1 VPPGTAAAA
10 DQSPALNPEEI
21 SRTLSRVLPRVQKPG
36 RYTGGE
42 LNQTVKDWE
51 STPVRVALLFPDLYD
66 LGMSN
71 LGLAILY
78 EILNARADA
87 LAERVYL
94 PWDDMEAEMRR
105 ARMPLYALESRRP
118 VADFDL
124 LGVTLPYETL
134 YTNALQALDLAGIPL
149 RAADRSERH
158 PLVIAGGHGAFNPEP
173 AAEFFD
179 AFVIG
184 EGEEAVLEIADIIRR
199 RKETGASRADALNR
213 LASVWGVYVPSFYRP
228 DYNPDGTIR
237 RMAALSE
244 AARIPVVKRIV
255 PRLPPPPVRPVVPYI
270 ETVHNRYAVEIM
282 RGCTR
287 GCRFCQAGHV
297 TRPVRERPPAEIL
310 AAIDRALGNTGYE
323 EVALLSLSSSDYTRI
338 TELVRALAD
347 RYGES
352 RLRIS
357 LPSLRIETVSA
368 DLMDALRGAP
378 GKGKT
383 VSGGNFTLAPEAATE
398 SMRAILNKPVAAAQL
413 IDTVREIYRRRWTTV
428 KLYFMI
434 GHPHETPDD
443 IRAVADL
450 CRTVLAEGRRLLG
463 RRAEVHAGIGT
474 FIPKAHTP
482 FQWTAM
488 DSPGQIQAKQ
498 DLLRRELR
506 GPGLKLDLTPP
517 SVSLLEAR
525 LSRGDRRLAEVI
537 ELAWRGGARFDAWRD
552 RFRPEAWESA
562 FAKARLDPDFYT
574 ARERAAEEAFPWDHI
589 DAGVRKKFLRAEY
602 EAGLRGEIHGDC
614 REECFACGIL
624 PTFRELRDA
633 LPDEARFCPTARPR

>member
-1 VPPGTAAAA
+1 
-10 DQSPALNPEEI
+10 LNPEEI
-21 SRTLSRVLPRVQKPG
+21 SRILSRILPRVQKPG
-36 RYTGGE
+36 RYAGGE
-42 LNQTVKDWE
+42 LNQSIKDWS
-51 STPVRVALLFPDLYD
+51 STPVRIALLFPDIYD
-66 LGMSN
+66 IGMSN
-71 LGLAILY
+71 LGLAVLY
-78 EILNARADA
+78 EILNARPDT

-105 ARMPLYALESRRP
+105 EEIPLYALESRHP

-124 LGVTLPYETL
+124 LGITLPYETL
-134 YTNALQALDLAGIPL
+134 YTNALQALHLAGIPL
-149 RAADRSERH
+149 RSAGREERH
-158 PLVIAGGHGAFNPEP
+158 PLVVAGGHGAFNPEP
-173 AAEFFD
+173 MAEFLD

-184 EGEEAVLEIADIIRR
+184 EGEEVVLEIADILRW
-199 RKETGASRADALNR
+199 RKETGASRARTLER
-213 LASVWGVYVPSFYRP
+213 MASVWGVYVPSLYRP
-228 DYNPDGTIR
+228 EYHADGTIR
-237 RMAALSE
+237 QFAALSE
-244 AARIPVVKRIV
+244 QARIPVVKRIV
-255 PRLPPPPVRPVVPYI
+255 PRLPSPPVRPVVPYI

-297 TRPVRERPPAEIL
+297 TRPVRERPVAELL
-310 AAIDRALGNTGYE
+310 AAIDRALENTGYE
-323 EVALLSLSSSDYTRI
+323 EVALLSLSSSDYTHI
-338 TELVRALAD
+338 TDLVRALAD
-347 RYGES
+347 RYGGS

-368 DLMDALRGAP
+368 DLVGALRGAP
-378 GKGKT
+378 GSGKAI
-383 VSGGNFTLAPEAATE
+383 SGGNFTLAPEAATE

-413 IDTVREIYRRRWTTV
+413 IDTVREIYSRRWTTI

-434 GHPHETPDD
+434 GHPRETLADVQA
-443 IRAVADL
+443 IADL
-450 CRTVLAEGRRLLG
+450 CRTVLSEGRRLLG

-482 FQWTAM
+482 FQWLAM
-488 DSPGQIQAKQ
+488 DSPEQIQAKQ
-498 DLLRRELR
+498 ALLRREMR

-537 ELAWRGGARFDAWRD
+537 ELAWRGGARFDAWQE
-552 RFRPEAWESA
+552 RFQPEAWESA
-562 FAKARLDPDFYT
+562 FAQARIDPAFYA
-574 ARERAAEEAFPWDHI
+574 ARERSAQEILPWDHI

-602 EAGLRGEIHGDC
+602 EASLRGETHGDC

-633 LPDEARFCPTARPR
+633 LPDEARFCPTARLR